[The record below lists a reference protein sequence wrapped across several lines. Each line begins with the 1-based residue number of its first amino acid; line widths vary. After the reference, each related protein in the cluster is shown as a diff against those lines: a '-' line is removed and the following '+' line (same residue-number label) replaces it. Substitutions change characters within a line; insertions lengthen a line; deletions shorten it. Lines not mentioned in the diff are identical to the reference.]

1 MDLSKYQQKANDYEH
16 LSLRDLLEARD
27 LYHVHLMRHPNV
39 VATAIGRYR
48 IRIRDGW
55 PTDKGAGHKGTY
67 ERTLANSEVRPYSWP
82 CVLVFVDKW
91 EPASAFAS
99 GGQYK
104 PDEFVPKTLYLP
116 DGRCV
121 PVCVVSAP
129 RQLVTEQEAPAGIAF
144 PTNNIGGGYPIIAT
158 VQGREYIATIACLVS
173 DGHKTYA
180 LTNRHVTG
188 DADEVLRSELN
199 GERTIIGRTAPRS
212 LDRLTF
218 SSVYPGWPG
227 EKVNVN
233 IDAGLIDVDNLDR
246 WSAKIREL
254 GVMGPLADLSVDNL
268 TLAMTGCRVRAYG
281 AASGEMEGEIAALL
295 YRYKSVGGFDFVADF
310 LIGPRSTRCFGHDRR
325 RPGDKAPKF
334 ATHPGDSGTLWMLE
348 SMTDASAPLLP
359 LAMQWGA
366 HVLESTGAG
375 AQTYALATCLS
386 TICRELGVDL
396 VRDWN
401 LDQSDTWGAVG
412 HFAIASRIARTV
424 STAFPRLQKLL
435 DNNAGVITHD
445 DATIL
450 SSEFKHQGDA
460 DFVALADVPDFF
472 WKHGNQ
478 GAARPGEGP
487 NHFADMDH
495 RSDELKADLLKL
507 CEKKENIDANVWN
520 DFYDTVDEILTGK
533 PIEQKYRG
541 LLPFRVWQIFDEMV
555 RFAGDNDRDSFVC
568 AAGVLA
574 HYVGDA
580 CQPLHISFLH
590 DGDPRSPVPRV
601 VHHVKKGTEETVQE
615 PLGKGVHAAYEDEMV
630 NAHRPEILK
639 GLDKTPKAAKNELVG
654 SGFEA
659 AQKTI
664 ALMRLAFK
672 KIPPEKIVAAMLKNK
687 QKKGR
692 ADAFW
697 KLFGTGTIACM
708 QAGTHLLA
716 VLCQSAW
723 KLGDGEN
730 NVTSVAALTHKRAM
744 DVCRPAKFLQSYTIG
759 EIGDQLKKP

>member
-1 MDLSKYQQKANDYEH
+1 MDLSKYQQKANDYEQ
-16 LSLRDLLEARD
+16 LSLRDLLQARD

-39 VATAIGRYR
+39 VATAVGRYR
-48 IRIRDGW
+48 IRIGDGW
-55 PTDKGAGHKGTY
+55 PTDKGSGRKGSY

-82 CVLVFVDKW
+82 CVLVFVEKW
-91 EPASAFAS
+91 EPSS
-99 GGQYK
+99 
-104 PDEFVPKTLYLP
+104 EFGKNGKYDSDAYVPKTLYLP

-121 PVCVVSAP
+121 PVCIISAP
-129 RQLVTEQEAPAGIAF
+129 RQLVTDPRSPSEIAF

-158 VQGREYIATIACLVS
+158 VQGREYVATIACLVS

-188 DADEVLRSELN
+188 AEGETLQSELN
-199 GERTIIGRTAPRS
+199 GERVVVGRTASHS
-212 LDRLTF
+212 LDRLPFT
-218 SSVYPGWPG
+218 SVYPGWPG
-227 EKVNVN
+227 QNVNVN
-233 IDAGLIDVDNLDR
+233 VDAGLIDIDNLDR
-246 WSAKIREL
+246 WSAKIRET

-268 TLAMTGCRVRAYG
+268 TLKMTGCRVRAYG
-281 AASGEMEGEIAALL
+281 AASGVMEGEIAALL
-295 YRYKSVGGFDFVADF
+295 YRYKSVGGFEFVADF
-310 LIGPRSTRCFGHDRR
+310 LIGPRSTRCFGHEQRR
-325 RPGDKAPKF
+325 RGAAPEF
-334 ATHPGDSGTLWMLE
+334 ATHPGDSGSLWLLE
-348 SMTDASAPLLP
+348 SMTDKAAPPLP

-366 HVLESTGAG
+366 HVLESAGAG

-401 LDQSDTWGAVG
+401 IDQPDTWGAVG
-412 HFAIASRIARTV
+412 HFAIASRLAKTV
-424 STAFPRLQKLL
+424 SKAFPRLQKLI
-435 DNNAGVITHD
+435 DNNAKVITHD
-445 DATIL
+445 DDTIL
-450 SSEFKHQGDA
+450 TSEFKHQGDA

-472 WKHGNQ
+472 WKHGHQ
-478 GAARPGEGP
+478 GASRQKEGP

-495 RSDELKADLLKL
+495 RSATLKADLLKL
-507 CEKKENIDANVWN
+507 CEKKENVDAKVW
-520 DFYDTVDEILTGK
+520 DGFYDTVEEILTGK

-555 RFAGDNDRDSFVC
+555 TFAADNDRDSFVC

-590 DGDPRSPVPRV
+590 DGDPRSPVSRV
-601 VHHVKKGTEETVQE
+601 VHHTKTGIDETVQE

-639 GLDKTPKAAKNELVG
+639 ALDKTPKAAKDDLIG

-659 AQKTI
+659 AQRTI

-672 KIPPEKIVAAMLKNK
+672 KIPPEKIVAAMVKY
-687 QKKGR
+687 QKKKKER
-692 ADAFW
+692 PDAFW
-697 KLFGTGTIACM
+697 KLFGTGTMACL

-723 KLGDGEN
+723 KLGDGETTM
-730 NVTSVAALTHKRAM
+730 TSVAGLTQKRAM
-744 DVCRPAKFLQSYTIG
+744 DVCSPQKFLPSYTIG
-759 EIGDQLKKP
+759 EIGDHLKK